1 MSEGVA
7 GKGERALK
15 GGGGK
20 PDLFVTRA
28 GHRFQF
34 ERFER
39 GRGSPF
45 GFFIASRPALF
56 ERVGGIGRV
65 QGAVRPFVQG
75 SARHERGGRR
85 QLFALARCAPRVARR
100 RAAPAAPRAI
110 CRLLSLR
117 PARDGR
123 RLENQID
130 AAVAA
135 ARAHHPIVE
144 SRQRHVAPA
153 RPDERLHIQ
162 LGAIPTLRR
171 RPRVIHSAV
180 DATRVHPP
188 AGRQGV
194 FQGLDRHENIK
205 RTTAASVKP
214 AKVTGDPRRLFA
226 RPSRCRAIRAPCP
239 APRAAPTRRPEARD
253 GVSAGR

>member
-1 MSEGVA
+1 MSGSWSRSP
-7 GKGERALK
+7 GRRRR
-15 GGGGK
+15 
-20 PDLFVTRA
+20 TRA
-28 GHRFQF
+28 GWP
-34 ERFER
+34 
-39 GRGSPF
+39 GRT
-45 GFFIASRPALF
+45 
-56 ERVGGIGRV
+56 
-65 QGAVRPFVQG
+65 
-75 SARHERGGRR
+75 AR
-85 QLFALARCAPRVARR
+85 
-100 RAAPAAPRAI
+100 
-110 CRLLSLR
+110 LSLR
-117 PARDGR
+117 PARDRR

-144 SRQRHVAPA
+144 PRQRHVAPA

-171 RPRVIHSAV
+171 RPRVIHLAV
-180 DATRVHPP
+180 DAARVHPP

-226 RPSRCRAIRAPCP
+226 LLSRAAGLRRRVAATTLLCAPLALPRDPRPLPCP
-239 APRAAPTRRPEARD
+239 AGGADATPGSARRRVCRAVKSRHPPIPRIAQ
-253 GVSAGR
+253 